1 MLSLTYFSIWY
12 QSSRWICFELS
23 AVFELAKKDVYCVF
37 TKQGDVNIEK
47 VKRSK
52 YFQALHQNFSQNA
65 ADPLV

>member
-1 MLSLTYFSIWY
+1 
-12 QSSRWICFELS
+12 
-23 AVFELAKKDVYCVF
+23 VFELAKKDVYCVF
-37 TKQGDVNIEK
+37 MKQGDVNIEK